1 MTGQAPPADDSPIFI
16 VGVPRSGTTL
26 LAAMLGAH
34 PQIACGPETDFFH
47 FIRQADPAW
56 LLDPS
61 GWPQRA
67 VDFMYSWIQARGKA
81 PVPQIYEHTRQ
92 SLGMALS
99 GKTPSIPALLDALLQ
114 PYAARRGKIRVAE
127 KTPRHMLYLADIR
140 HHYPDARIIKIV
152 RDPRDVAL
160 SILKAGWTWAA
171 RDLVSGLLM
180 WRDLERTSRTFF
192 ETDSCSLTLRY
203 EDLLA
208 HPRQELERICE
219 FVGMGYSDDMLDTR
233 RSYDS
238 VNSIEEPWK
247 RKVGEPLDPSRAFS
261 WKGKLD
267 QQQRRLASSLLWTDL
282 GQYGY
287 EIDITP
293 DPLSVMLVHPFEHL
307 CTWERCEETEAA
319 LARPLVSLDDK
330 ITARHC
336 LLLGDPEREAWFGH
350 DARNRWYKLGRLS
363 LALIHA
369 RLRGGNIHWLTGEG
383 GSATEG
389 KMARLVRNLLS
400 LLGTRKKPCA
410 GRAPEE
416 SLRWK
421 INIRQYPRAGALEPP
436 AESGLQT
443 N

>member
-61 GWPQRA
+61 DWPQRA
-67 VDFMYSWIQARGKA
+67 VDFMFSWIQARGKA
-81 PVPQIYEHTRQ
+81 AVPEIYEHSRQ
-92 SLGMALS
+92 SLHAALT
-99 GKTPSIPALLDALLQ
+99 GKTPSIHALLDALLQ
-114 PYAARRGKIRVAE
+114 PYAARRNKSRVAE
-127 KTPRHMLYLADIR
+127 KTPRHMLYLDDIR
-140 HHYPDARIIKIV
+140 RHYPNAPIIKIV

-160 SILKAGWTWAA
+160 SILKAGWSWAA

-180 WRDLERTSRTFF
+180 WRDLERTSRPFF
-192 ETDSCSLTLRY
+192 ETDSGSLTLRY

-208 HPRQELERICE
+208 HPRQELERICK
-219 FVGMGYSDDMLDTR
+219 FAGMDYSDDMLDTR
-233 RSYDS
+233 RSYNS

-247 RKVGEPLDPSRAFS
+247 KKVGEPLDPSRAFS

-267 QQQRRLASSLLWTDL
+267 QQQKRLASSLLWTDL
-282 GQYGY
+282 ERYGY

-293 DPLSVMLVHPFEHL
+293 DPQLLTLVHPFEYF
-307 CTWERCEETEAA
+307 CAWERCDEIGEVS
-319 LARPLVSLDDK
+319 ARPLVSLDDK
-330 ITARHC
+330 ITTRHC
-336 LLLGDPEREAWFGH
+336 LLLGDPERDAWFGH
-350 DARNRWYKLGRLS
+350 DARDRWYKLARLS

-383 GSATEG
+383 TSAREG
-389 KMARLVRNLLS
+389 KMARLIRNLLA
-400 LLGTRKKPCA
+400 LLGTRRQTCA
-410 GRAPEE
+410 GPAPGE

-421 INIRQYPRAGALEPP
+421 INIRRYPRAGALEPP
-436 AESGLQT
+436 AESRLQT